1 MPEVRPAVELL
12 DGYGDVLDSCRTLAQ
27 VGDRYWNSI
36 YMPLIRSVADY
47 FQLLTDRS
55 GEYKLFETALDS
67 AHKSLEL
74 CVAAD
79 IQSRPKLTTF
89 AAFSA
94 SLCQDVGQPAGD
106 LEVTAATAEGEST
119 LWQPAEGDR
128 IASLGLTYEQI
139 WTLQYLPARNW
150 SAVIAWSLL
159 PPAGRKWLASERTV
173 LHAWQ
178 SALLEENPNPLS
190 HLVCYGK
197 SNDVSTL
204 RSVHLRNFL
213 SYLQQQIDEGAINR
227 PWSRIH
233 AVDAGLFIVIPDIF
247 RDYDLNAVRDLQS
260 ELASA
265 SFIVKADDKAS
276 NWIYSVP
283 EAKSLRG
290 HVLDPV
296 KCGLKL
302 GKIRINHILTCRQQP
317 ADPPVFNRNSD

>member
-12 DGYGDVLDSCRTLAQ
+12 DGYFAVIDACRSLTQ
-27 VGDRYWNSI
+27 IGDRYWNSI
-36 YMPLIRSVADY
+36 YLPLISSVVDY
-47 FQLLTDRS
+47 FQLLTTRS
-55 GEYKLFETALDS
+55 GEHKLFATALES

-79 IQSRPKLTTF
+79 IKSRPKLTMF

-106 LEVTAATAEGEST
+106 LEVTATTAESEST

-128 IASLGLTYEQI
+128 LASLGERYEQN

-150 SAVIAWSLL
+150 STVIAWSLL
-159 PPAGRKWLASERTV
+159 PPAGKKWLASDRTV
-173 LHAWQ
+173 LHAWHD
-178 SALLEENPNPLS
+178 ALLKENPNSLT
-190 HLVCYGK
+190 HLVCCDK
-197 SNDVSTL
+197 SNDVSTV
-204 RSVHLRNFL
+204 RSFHLRNFF

-260 ELASA
+260 DLASA
-265 SFIVKADDKAS
+265 SFIVKADDETS
-276 NWIYSVP
+276 SWIFCVP

-296 KCGLKL
+296 KCGLEL
-302 GKIRINHILTCRQQP
+302 GRTRTNHILTCPQQP
-317 ADPPVFNRNSD
+317 ADSPASKRSPD

>member
-1 MPEVRPAVELL
+1 MRFAAELL
-12 DGYGDVLDSCRTLAQ
+12 DGYSDVIDECHSLAQ

-36 YMPLIRSVADY
+36 YLPLIRSIADY
-47 FQLLTDRS
+47 FQLLTDRY
-55 GEYKLFETALDS
+55 GEHKLIEIALDG

-94 SLCQDVGQPAGD
+94 SLCQDVGQPASD
-106 LEVTAATAEGEST
+106 LEVTVTTAEGEST
-119 LWQPAEGDR
+119 FWQPAEGDR
-128 IASLGLTYEQI
+128 LASLGATYEQK

-150 SAVIAWSLL
+150 STVIAWNLL

-178 SALLEENPNPLS
+178 SALLRENPNPLT
-190 HLVCYGK
+190 HLACCGK
-197 SNDVSTL
+197 SNDVSAL
-204 RSVHLRNFL
+204 RSVHLRKFL
-213 SYLQQQIDEGAINR
+213 NYLQQQIDEGAINR

-265 SFIVKADDKAS
+265 SFIVKADDETS
-276 NWIYSVP
+276 SWIYCVP

-296 KCGLKL
+296 KCGLEL
-302 GKIRINHILTCRQQP
+302 GKIQINHILTCPQQP
-317 ADPPVFNRNSD
+317 ADSPVFNRNSD

>member
-1 MPEVRPAVELL
+1 
-12 DGYGDVLDSCRTLAQ
+12 
-27 VGDRYWNSI
+27 
-36 YMPLIRSVADY
+36 MPLINLVADY

-55 GEYKLFETALDS
+55 GEHKLFETALES

-79 IQSRPKLTTF
+79 IKTRPKLTMF

-106 LEVTAATAEGEST
+106 LEVTATTAEGEST
-119 LWQPAEGDR
+119 IWQPAEGGR
-128 IASLGLTYEQI
+128 LASLGETYEQN

-150 SAVIAWSLL
+150 STVIAWSLL
-159 PPAGRKWLASERTV
+159 PPACRKWLASERTT

-178 SALLEENPNPLS
+178 SALLNENPNPLT
-190 HLVCYGK
+190 HLVCCDN
-197 SNDVSTL
+197 SNDVSTV
-204 RSVHLRNFL
+204 RSFHLRNFIN
-213 SYLQQQIDEGAINR
+213 YLQQQIDEGAINR

-247 RDYDLNAVRDLQS
+247 RDYDLNVARDLQS

-265 SFIVKADDKAS
+265 SFIVKADDETS
-276 NWIYSVP
+276 SWIYCVP

-296 KCGLKL
+296 KCGLEL
-302 GKIRINHILTCRQQP
+302 GRTRTNRILTC
-317 ADPPVFNRNSD
+317 PPQSVVSGVPRCEVQGF

>member
-1 MPEVRPAVELL
+1 MMPEVRPAVELL
-12 DGYGDVLDSCRTLAQ
+12 DEYGNLIDGCRSLAQ
-27 VGDRYWNSI
+27 IDDRYWNSI
-36 YMPLIRSVADY
+36 YQPLISSVADY
-47 FQLLTDRS
+47 FQLLTDRY
-55 GEYKLFETALDS
+55 EEHKLIEIALDD

-79 IQSRPKLTTF
+79 IKTRPKLTMF

-106 LEVTAATAEGEST
+106 LEVTATTAEGETT

-128 IASLGLTYEQI
+128 LASLGETYEQN

-173 LHAWQ
+173 LHAWL
-178 SALLEENPNPLS
+178 SALLNENPNLLT

-213 SYLQQQIDEGAINR
+213 NYLQQQIDEGAINR

-265 SFIVKADDKAS
+265 SFIVKAADKAS

-296 KCGLKL
+296 KCGLEL
-302 GKIRINHILTCRQQP
+302 VRTRTNHVLTCSQQSI
-317 ADPPVFNRNSD
+317 DISVSK

>member
-1 MPEVRPAVELL
+1 MMPTVRPADELL
-12 DGYGDVLDSCRTLAQ
+12 DGYGDVVDACRTLAQ
-27 VGDRYWNSI
+27 IGDRYWNSI
-36 YMPLIRSVADY
+36 YLPLISSVADY
-47 FQLLTDRS
+47 FQLLTDRP
-55 GEYKLFETALDS
+55 GEHKLFATALEN

-79 IQSRPKLTTF
+79 IKSRPKLTMF

-106 LEVTAATAEGEST
+106 LEVTVETTEGEST

-128 IASLGLTYEQI
+128 LASLGATYEQN

-150 SAVIAWSLL
+150 STVIAWSLL
-159 PPAGRKWLASERTV
+159 PPAGRKWLASERII
-173 LHAWQ
+173 LHAWH
-178 SALLEENPNPLS
+178 SALLKENPNSLT
-190 HLVCYGK
+190 HLVCWDK
-197 SNDVSTL
+197 SNDVNPL

-233 AVDAGLFIVIPDIF
+233 AVDVGLFIVVPDIF
-247 RDYDLNAVRDLQS
+247 RDYDLNAVRYLQT

-265 SFIVKADDKAS
+265 SFIVKADNES
-276 NWIYSVP
+276 SSWIYCAP

-296 KCGLKL
+296 KCGLEL
-302 GKIRINHILTCRQQP
+302 GRTRTNHVLTCSHQSI
-317 ADPPVFNRNSD
+317 DISVSK

>member
-12 DGYGDVLDSCRTLAQ
+12 DGYGDVIDACRSLTQ
-27 VGDRYWNSI
+27 IGDRYWNSI
-36 YMPLIRSVADY
+36 YLPLISSAADY

-55 GEYKLFETALDS
+55 EEHKLFAIALDG

-79 IQSRPKLTTF
+79 IQSRPKLTMF

-94 SLCQDVGQPAGD
+94 SMCQDVGQPAGD
-106 LEVTAATAEGEST
+106 LEVTVTNTEGETT

-128 IASLGLTYEQI
+128 LASLGETYVQN
-139 WTLQYLPARNW
+139 WTLQCLPAKNW
-150 SAVIAWSLL
+150 STVIAWSLL
-159 PPAGRKWLASERTV
+159 PPAGRSWLAGERTV

-178 SALLEENPNPLS
+178 SALLGENPNPLT
-190 HLVCYGK
+190 HLVCCGK
-197 SNDVSTL
+197 SNDVISH
-204 RSVHLRNFL
+204 RSKHHVRNFL
-213 SYLQQQIDEGAINR
+213 NYLQQQIDEGAINR

-233 AVDAGLFIVIPDIF
+233 AVDAGLFIVVPDIF

-265 SFIVKADDKAS
+265 AFIVKADDETGSWKYCA
-276 NWIYSVP
+276 P
-283 EAKSLRG
+283 ESKSLRG

-296 KCGLKL
+296 KCGLEL
-302 GKIRINHILTCRQQP
+302 GRTRTNHILKCPQQST
-317 ADPPVFNRNSD
+317 DPPVAR

>member
-1 MPEVRPAVELL
+1 MPKVRSATELL
-12 DGYGDVLDSCRTLAQ
+12 DGYGDVIEACHTLAQ
-27 VGDRYWNSI
+27 IGDQYWNSI
-36 YMPLIRSVADY
+36 YMPLISSVVDY
-47 FQLLTDRS
+47 FQLLTTRS
-55 GEYKLFETALDS
+55 GEHKLFATALDS

-79 IQSRPKLTTF
+79 IKTRPKLTTF

-106 LEVTAATAEGEST
+106 LEVTVTTAEGEST
-119 LWQPAEGDR
+119 LWQPAEGEQL
-128 IASLGLTYEQI
+128 ATLGETYEQN

-150 SAVIAWSLL
+150 STVIAWSLL
-159 PPAGRKWLASERTV
+159 PSAGRKWLASERTV
-173 LHAWQ
+173 LHAWHA
-178 SALLEENPNPLS
+178 ALLKENPNPLS
-190 HLVCYGK
+190 HLMCYGK
-197 SNDVSTL
+197 SDDVSTL
-204 RSVHLRNFL
+204 RSAHLRNFL
-213 SYLQQQIDEGAINR
+213 NYLQQQINEGVINR

-247 RDYDLNAVRDLQS
+247 RDYDLNVARDLQS

-265 SFIVKADDKAS
+265 SFIVKADDETS
-276 NWIYSVP
+276 RWIYCAP
-283 EAKSLRG
+283 EAKNLHG

-296 KCGLKL
+296 KCGLEL

>member
-1 MPEVRPAVELL
+1 MTEVRCAAELL
-12 DGYGDVLDSCRTLAQ
+12 DGYGDVVDECHSLAQ
-27 VGDRYWNSI
+27 LGDQYWNSI
-36 YMPLIRSVADY
+36 YLPLISSVVDY

-55 GEYKLFETALDS
+55 GEHKLFAIALEG
-67 AHKSLEL
+67 AHKSLDL

-79 IQSRPKLTTF
+79 IKTRPKLTMF

-106 LEVTAATAEGEST
+106 LEVTATTAEGEST

-128 IASLGLTYEQI
+128 LASLGETYEQN

-150 SAVIAWSLL
+150 STVIAWSLL

-178 SALLEENPNPLS
+178 SALLKENPNPLT
-190 HLVCYGK
+190 HLVCCGK

-204 RSVHLRNFL
+204 RSVHLRNFF

-233 AVDAGLFIVIPDIF
+233 AVAAGLFIVVPDIF

-265 SFIVKADDKAS
+265 SFIVKAVDETS
-276 NWIYSVP
+276 SWIYCAP

-296 KCGLKL
+296 KCGLEL
-302 GKIRINHILTCRQQP
+302 AGTRT
-317 ADPPVFNRNSD
+317 NRTLICS

>member
-1 MPEVRPAVELL
+1 MPAIRTAAELL
-12 DGYGDVLDSCRTLAQ
+12 EGYGDVIDACRTLAHI
-27 VGDRYWNSI
+27 GDQYWNSI
-36 YMPLIRSVADY
+36 YLPLISSVADY

-55 GEYKLFETALDS
+55 GEHKLFAIALES

-79 IQSRPKLTTF
+79 IKSRPKLTMF

-106 LEVTAATAEGEST
+106 LEVTATTVEGEST

-128 IASLGLTYEQI
+128 LASLGETYEQN

-150 SAVIAWSLL
+150 STVIAWSLL
-159 PPAGRKWLASERTV
+159 SPAGRKWLASERTV
-173 LHAWQ
+173 LHAWH
-178 SALLEENPNPLS
+178 SALLKENPNPLTP
-190 HLVCYGK
+190 LVCCGK

-213 SYLQQQIDEGAINR
+213 NYLQQQIDEGAINR

-265 SFIVKADDKAS
+265 SFIVKADDETS
-276 NWIYSVP
+276 SWIYSAP

-296 KCGLKL
+296 KCGLEL
-302 GKIRINHILTCRQQP
+302 GRSRTNHILTCPQQSCDIP
-317 ADPPVFNRNSD
+317 SL

>member
-1 MPEVRPAVELL
+1 MPEVRSAAELL
-12 DGYGDVLDSCRTLAQ
+12 NGYGDVVDACRTLSQ
-27 VGDRYWNSI
+27 IGDRYWNSI
-36 YMPLIRSVADY
+36 YLPLISSIADY

-55 GEYKLFETALDS
+55 GDHKLFATALEG
-67 AHKSLEL
+67 AHQSLEL

-79 IQSRPKLTTF
+79 ISSYPKLTMF
-89 AAFSA
+89 AAFSV

-106 LEVTAATAEGEST
+106 LEVTATTAQGEST
-119 LWQPAEGDR
+119 LWQPAEGHCL
-128 IASLGLTYEQI
+128 ASLGETYEQN

-150 SAVIAWSLL
+150 STVIAWSLL
-159 PPAGRKWLASERTV
+159 PPPGRKWLVRERKV
-173 LHAWQ
+173 LHAWHA
-178 SALLEENPNPLS
+178 ALLKENPNPLT
-190 HLVCYGK
+190 HLVCCSK

-233 AVDAGLFIVIPDIF
+233 AVDAGLFIVVPDIF

-265 SFIVKADDKAS
+265 SFIVKADDETS
-276 NWIYSVP
+276 SWIYCAP

-296 KCGLKL
+296 KCGLEL
-302 GKIRINHILTCRQQP
+302 GRARTNRILTHLKQSIDFPFSR
-317 ADPPVFNRNSD
+317 RNPD

>member
-1 MPEVRPAVELL
+1 MPAVRPAVELL
-12 DGYGDVLDSCRTLAQ
+12 DGYGDVIDACHSLAQ
-27 VGDRYWNSI
+27 IGDRYWNSI
-36 YMPLIRSVADY
+36 YLPLISSIADY

-55 GEYKLFETALDS
+55 GEHKLFATALES

-79 IQSRPKLTTF
+79 IKTRPKLTMF

-106 LEVTAATAEGEST
+106 LEVTATTAEGEST
-119 LWQPAEGDR
+119 LWQPAEGGR
-128 IASLGLTYEQI
+128 LASLGETYKQN

-150 SAVIAWSLL
+150 STVIAWSLL

-178 SALLEENPNPLS
+178 SALIKENPNPLT
-190 HLVCYGK
+190 HLVYCSK
-197 SNDVSTL
+197 TNDVSTL
-204 RSVHLRNFL
+204 RSVHLRNFIN
-213 SYLQQQIDEGAINR
+213 YLQQQIDEGAINR

-233 AVDAGLFIVIPDIF
+233 AVAAGLFIVVPDIF
-247 RDYDLNAVRDLQS
+247 RDYDLNAARDLQS

-265 SFIVKADDKAS
+265 SFIVKGDNKTNSWKFCAS
-276 NWIYSVP
+276 

-296 KCGLKL
+296 KCGLEL
-302 GKIRINHILTCRQQP
+302 AGTRT
-317 ADPPVFNRNSD
+317 NRTLICS

>member
-1 MPEVRPAVELL
+1 MMTEVRCAAELL
-12 DGYGDVLDSCRTLAQ
+12 DGYGDMIDGCRSLALL
-27 VGDRYWNSI
+27 GDQYWNSI
-36 YMPLIRSVADY
+36 YMPLISSIADY

-55 GEYKLFETALDS
+55 GEYRLIETALAA
-67 AHKSLEL
+67 AHQSLEL
-74 CVAAD
+74 CAAAN
-79 IQSRPKLTTF
+79 IKTRPKLTMF

-106 LEVTAATAEGEST
+106 LEVTATNVEGEST
-119 LWQPAEGDR
+119 LWQPAEGDLL
-128 IASLGLTYEQI
+128 ASLGEKYIQN

-150 SAVIAWSLL
+150 STVIAWSLL

-178 SALLEENPNPLS
+178 SALLNENPNLLT

-204 RSVHLRNFL
+204 RSGHLRNFF

-247 RDYDLNAVRDLQS
+247 RDYDLNAARDLQS

-265 SFIVKADDKAS
+265 SFIVKADDQTSSWKYCA
-276 NWIYSVP
+276 P

-290 HVLDPV
+290 HVLNPV
-296 KCGLKL
+296 KCGLEL
-302 GKIRINHILTCRQQP
+302 GRTRTNHILT
-317 ADPPVFNRNSD
+317 